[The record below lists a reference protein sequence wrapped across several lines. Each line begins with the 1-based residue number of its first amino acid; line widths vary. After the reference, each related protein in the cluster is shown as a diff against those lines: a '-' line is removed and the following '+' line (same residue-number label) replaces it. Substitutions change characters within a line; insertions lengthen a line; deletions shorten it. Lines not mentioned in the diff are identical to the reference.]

1 MPGKAAR
8 TRGPGTRAIPAWT
21 ARGWRP
27 YALLGLLCLGL
38 YLPGARNL
46 PVMDRDEARF
56 AQATRQMIESG
67 DYLNIR
73 FQDEARNRKPAGI
86 YWLQALSVAAL
97 SNASSGAIWPYRLP
111 SLLGALAAVFL
122 TFALGRNLVGEEAAL
137 LGAALLASSLTLVG
151 EAHLAKTDAVLL
163 GLTALAQLS
172 LGRIYCA
179 ARKSKGKDRATRNF
193 ARFRA
198 RGYWALLFWAA
209 LAAAALIK
217 GPVAPL
223 LALLTALCLS
233 AADRE
238 ARWLLDLRPLWG
250 AALFLAIVGP
260 WLYLIS
266 HATQGAFLSQ
276 SLGHDFL
283 GKLAGAQESHGIL
296 PGGYTLL
303 LALTFW
309 PGSLFLAGGLLR
321 GWRERAHPAE
331 RFLLAWAV
339 PFWIALELVPTKLPH
354 YLLPV
359 YPAFALL
366 AAAALVR
373 GVKRPRWLDATSGI
387 LWAAASLA
395 LASALIAAPVVL
407 GRGLSAV
414 GVTAAA
420 IILLM
425 GGTLLY
431 RFWRDRRAK
440 PGLAARAA
448 ILALLTLAPALGFIA
463 PSLDQLW
470 LSRSAAG
477 LVHANAS
484 PEVAIAVAG
493 YNEPSLIFLLGT
505 QTRIVPGGAAALFLA
520 GDPHAMALVEGR
532 EEGPFRQA
540 LAHLS
545 KRPRILGRVSG
556 LDYSNGKLMVLTL
569 YSAP

>member
-1 MPGKAAR
+1 MPGKASSAR
-8 TRGPGTRAIPAWT
+8 GATARKTPAW
-21 ARGWRP
+21 AGKGWRP

-38 YLPGARNL
+38 YLPGARDL

-67 DYLNIR
+67 DYLRIR

-86 YWLQALSVAAL
+86 YWLQALAVAGL
-97 SNASSGAIWPYRLP
+97 SGAERADIWPYRLP
-111 SLLGALAAVFL
+111 SLLGAVAAVFL
-122 TFALGRNLVGEEAAL
+122 TFALGRALVGPSAAL
-137 LGAALLASSLTLVG
+137 LGAALLASSLTLVA

-163 GLTALAQLS
+163 GLTAATQLS

-179 ARKSKGKDRATRNF
+179 ARNRGKHVARPRSRAPWP
-193 ARFRA
+193 
-198 RGYWALLFWAA
+198 WALLFWAA
-209 LAAAALIK
+209 LAASVLVK

-223 LALLTALCLS
+223 LALLTALSLA

-238 ARWLLDLRPLWG
+238 ARWLLDLKPVWG
-250 AALFLAIVGP
+250 AALLLAVVGP
-260 WLYLIS
+260 WLYLVS
-266 HATQGAFLSQ
+266 RATQGAYLSE

-283 GKLAGAQESHGIL
+283 DKLTGAQESHGVP
-296 PGGYTLL
+296 PGAYALL

-321 GWRERAHPAE
+321 SWRERALPAE

-366 AAAALVR
+366 AAAALVKGFR
-373 GVKRPRWLDATSGI
+373 RPLWLDAVSGF

-395 LASALIAAPVVL
+395 LAAILILAPISL
-407 GRGLSAV
+407 GRGLSAA

-420 IILLM
+420 IILLV
-425 GGTLLY
+425 GGTLLW
-431 RFWRDRRAK
+431 RFWREKRAM

-448 ILALLTLAPALGFIA
+448 ILALLTLAPALGLVA
-463 PSLDQLW
+463 PSLDRLW
-470 LSRSAAG
+470 LSRGAAN
-477 LVHANAS
+477 LVRANAPANAS
-484 PEVAIAVAG
+484 VAVAG

-505 QTRIVPGGAAALFLA
+505 ATRIVPGGVAAGFLA
-520 GDPHAMALVEGR
+520 GNPGAVALVEGR

-540 LAHLS
+540 LANLG
-545 KRPRILGRVSG
+545 KRPRLLGRVSG

>member
-1 MPGKAAR
+1 M
-8 TRGPGTRAIPAWT
+8 T
-21 ARGWRP
+21 
-27 YALLGLLCLGL
+27 
-38 YLPGARNL
+38 
-46 PVMDRDEARF
+46 DRDEARF

-67 DYLNIR
+67 DYLRIR

-86 YWLQALSVAAL
+86 YWLQALSVASL
-97 SNASSGAIWPYRLP
+97 SDASQSAIWPYRLP
-111 SLLGALAAVFL
+111 SLLGAVAAVFL
-122 TFALGRNLVGEEAAL
+122 TFALGRALVGVPAAL
-137 LGAALLASSLTLVG
+137 LGAALLACSLTLVA

-163 GLTALAQLS
+163 GLAAAAQLS
-172 LGRIYCA
+172 LGKIYCA
-179 ARKSKGKDRATRNF
+179 ARRRGKSRGKHE
-193 ARFRA
+193 ARPRSGEF
-198 RGYWALLFWAA
+198 WALLFWAA
-209 LAAAALIK
+209 LGASALVK

-223 LALLTALCLS
+223 LAGLTALSLA

-260 WLYLIS
+260 WLYLVS
-266 HATQGAFLSQ
+266 AATQGAFLSE

-283 GKLAGAQESHGIL
+283 GKLAGAQEGHGVP
-296 PGGYTLL
+296 PGAYTML

-309 PGSLFLAGGLLR
+309 PGSLFLGGGLLR
-321 GWRERAHPAE
+321 GWSERAQPAE

-366 AAAALVR
+366 AAAALVK
-373 GVKRPRWLDATSGI
+373 GFQRPLWLDAVSGI
-387 LWAAASLA
+387 LWAAAALA
-395 LASALIAAPVVL
+395 LAAVLILAPMSL
-407 GRGLSAV
+407 GHGLSAA

-420 IILLM
+420 IVLLM
-425 GGTLLY
+425 GGALLF
-431 RFWRDRRAK
+431 RFWRSSRAM

-448 ILALLTLAPALGFIA
+448 ILALLTLAPALGLVA
-463 PSLDQLW
+463 PSLDRLW
-470 LSRSAAG
+470 LSRGAAS
-477 LVHANAS
+477 LVHAKA
-484 PEVAIAVAG
+484 PADAPVAVSG

-505 QTRIVPGGAAALFLA
+505 ATKIVPGGAAAGVLA
-520 GDPHAMALVEGR
+520 GNPGAVALVEGR

-540 LAHLS
+540 LARLG
-545 KRPRILGRVSG
+545 KTPRILGRVSG

>member
-8 TRGPGTRAIPAWT
+8 TRGPGARAIPAW
-21 ARGWRP
+21 AAKGWRP

-38 YLPGARNL
+38 YLPGASNL

-67 DYLNIR
+67 DYLNIH

-86 YWLQALSVAAL
+86 YWLQALSVASF
-97 SNASSGAIWPYRLP
+97 SNAEKSAIWPYRLP

-122 TFALGRNLVGEEAAL
+122 TFALGRELVGEEAAL
-137 LGAALLASSLTLVG
+137 LGAALLASSLTLVA

-163 GLTALAQLS
+163 GLTAASQLS

-179 ARKSKGKDRATRNF
+179 ARNSKRKDRAPCQ
-193 ARFRA
+193 
-198 RGYWALLFWAA
+198 WALLFWAA

-266 HATQGAFLSQ
+266 QATQGAFLSQ

-283 GKLAGAQESHGIL
+283 GKLAGGQEGHGIL

-366 AAAALVR
+366 AASALVR

-395 LASALIAAPVVL
+395 LAAALIAAPVVL
-407 GRGLSAV
+407 GRGLSAA
-414 GVTAAA
+414 GVTDAA
-420 IILLM
+420 IIVLM

-448 ILALLTLAPALGFIA
+448 ILALLTLAPALGFMA

-477 LVHANAS
+477 LVHANAA

-505 QTRIVPGGAAALFLA
+505 QTKIVPGGAAALFLA
-520 GDPHAMALVEGR
+520 GDPHTMALVEGR

-540 LAHLS
+540 LAHLG
-545 KRPRILGRVSG
+545 KTPRILGRVSG

-569 YSAP
+569 YAAP

>member
-1 MPGKAAR
+1 VPGKASSG
-8 TRGPGTRAIPAWT
+8 RGPDARAIPAWT
-21 ARGWRP
+21 WRGWRP

-38 YLPGARNL
+38 YLPGAGAL
-46 PVMDRDEARF
+46 PVTDRDEARF

-67 DYLNIR
+67 DYLRIR

-86 YWLQALSVAAL
+86 YWLQALSVASL
-97 SNASSGAIWPYRLP
+97 SDASQSAIWPYRLP
-111 SLLGALAAVFL
+111 SLLGAVAAVFL
-122 TFALGRNLVGEEAAL
+122 TFALGRALVGVPAAL
-137 LGAALLASSLTLVG
+137 LGAALLACSLTLVA

-163 GLTALAQLS
+163 GLAAAAQLS
-172 LGRIYCA
+172 LGKIYCA
-179 ARKSKGKDRATRNF
+179 ARRRGKSRGKHE
-193 ARFRA
+193 ARPRSGEF
-198 RGYWALLFWAA
+198 WALLFWAA
-209 LAAAALIK
+209 LGASALVK

-223 LALLTALCLS
+223 LAGLTALSLA

-260 WLYLIS
+260 WLYLVS
-266 HATQGAFLSQ
+266 AATQGAFLSE

-283 GKLAGAQESHGIL
+283 GKLTGAQEGHGVP
-296 PGGYTLL
+296 PGAYTLL

-309 PGSLFLAGGLLR
+309 PGSLFLGGGLLR
-321 GWRERAHPAE
+321 GWFERARPAE

-366 AAAALVR
+366 AAAALVK
-373 GVKRPRWLDATSGI
+373 GFPRPLWLDAVSGI
-387 LWAAASLA
+387 LWAAAALA
-395 LASALIAAPVVL
+395 LAAVLILAPMSL
-407 GRGLSAV
+407 GHGLSAA

-420 IILLM
+420 IVLLM
-425 GGTLLY
+425 GGALLF
-431 RFWRDRRAK
+431 RFWRSSRAM

-448 ILALLTLAPALGFIA
+448 ILALLTLAPALGLVA
-463 PSLDQLW
+463 PSLDRLW
-470 LSRSAAG
+470 LSRGAAS
-477 LVHANAS
+477 LVHAKA
-484 PEVAIAVAG
+484 PADAPVAVSG

-505 QTRIVPGGAAALFLA
+505 ATKIVPGGAAAGVLA
-520 GDPHAMALVEGR
+520 SNPGAVALVEGR

-540 LAHLS
+540 LARLG
-545 KRPRILGRVSG
+545 KTPRILGRVSG

>member
-1 MPGKAAR
+1 VPGKASSG
-8 TRGPGTRAIPAWT
+8 RGPDARAIPAWT
-21 ARGWRP
+21 WRGWRP

-38 YLPGARNL
+38 YLPGAGAL
-46 PVMDRDEARF
+46 PVTDRDEARF

-67 DYLNIR
+67 DYLRIR

-86 YWLQALSVAAL
+86 YWLQALSVASL
-97 SNASSGAIWPYRLP
+97 SDASQSAIWPYRLP
-111 SLLGALAAVFL
+111 SLLGAVAAVFL
-122 TFALGRNLVGEEAAL
+122 TFALGRALVGVPAAL
-137 LGAALLASSLTLVG
+137 LGAALLACSLTLVA

-163 GLTALAQLS
+163 GLAAAAQLS
-172 LGRIYCA
+172 LGKIYCA
-179 ARKSKGKDRATRNF
+179 ARRRGKSRGKHE
-193 ARFRA
+193 ARPRSGEF
-198 RGYWALLFWAA
+198 WALLFWAA
-209 LAAAALIK
+209 LGASALVK

-223 LALLTALCLS
+223 LAGLTALSLA

-260 WLYLIS
+260 WLYLVS
-266 HATQGAFLSQ
+266 AATQGAFLSE

-283 GKLAGAQESHGIL
+283 GKLTGAQEGHGVP
-296 PGGYTLL
+296 PGAYTLL

-309 PGSLFLAGGLLR
+309 PGSLFLGGGLLR
-321 GWRERAHPAE
+321 GWFERARPAE

-366 AAAALVR
+366 AAAALVK
-373 GVKRPRWLDATSGI
+373 GFQRPLWLDAVSGI
-387 LWAAASLA
+387 LWAAAALA
-395 LASALIAAPVVL
+395 LAAVLILAPMSL
-407 GRGLSAV
+407 GHGLSAA

-420 IILLM
+420 IVLLM
-425 GGTLLY
+425 GGALLF
-431 RFWRDRRAK
+431 RFWRSSRAM

-448 ILALLTLAPALGFIA
+448 ILALLTLAPALGLVA
-463 PSLDQLW
+463 PSLDRLW
-470 LSRSAAG
+470 LSRGAAS
-477 LVHANAS
+477 LVHAKA
-484 PEVAIAVAG
+484 PADAPVAVSG

-505 QTRIVPGGAAALFLA
+505 ATKIVPGGAAAGVLA
-520 GDPHAMALVEGR
+520 SNPGAVALVEGR

-540 LAHLS
+540 LARLG
-545 KRPRILGRVSG
+545 KTPRILGRVSG

>member
-1 MPGKAAR
+1 MPGKAKSA
-8 TRGPGTRAIPAWT
+8 RGPNARKSPAWAGT
-21 ARGWRP
+21 GWRP

-38 YLPGARNL
+38 YLPGARDL

-86 YWLQALSVAAL
+86 YWLQALSVASL
-97 SNASSGAIWPYRLP
+97 SEVSRGAIWPYRLP
-111 SLLGALAAVFL
+111 SLLGAVAAVFL
-122 TFALGRNLVGEEAAL
+122 TFALGRSLVGPSAAL
-137 LGAALLASSLTLVG
+137 LGAALLASSLTLVA

-163 GLTALAQLS
+163 GLTAAAQLS
-172 LGRIYCA
+172 LGKIYCA
-179 ARKSKGKDRATRNF
+179 ARNRGKHEVRPRSGEA
-193 ARFRA
+193 
-198 RGYWALLFWAA
+198 WALLFWAA
-209 LAAAALIK
+209 LGAAALVK

-223 LALLTALCLS
+223 LALLTALSLV

-260 WLYLIS
+260 WLYLVS
-266 HATQGAFLSQ
+266 RATQGAFLSE

-283 GKLAGAQESHGIL
+283 GKLAGAREGHGVP
-296 PGGYTLL
+296 PGAYTML

-309 PGSLFLAGGLLR
+309 PGSLFLGGGLLR
-321 GWRERAHPAE
+321 GWIVRAQPAE

-359 YPAFALL
+359 YPALALL
-366 AAAALVR
+366 AAQALVK
-373 GVKRPRWLDATSGI
+373 GVKRPLWLDVASGI

-395 LASALIAAPVVL
+395 LAAVLIAAPMAL
-407 GRGLSAV
+407 GRGLSAA

-431 RFWRDRRAK
+431 RFGRQRTPPQAS

-448 ILALLTLAPALGFIA
+448 ILALLTLAPGLGLVA
-463 PSLDQLW
+463 PSLDRLW
-470 LSRSAAG
+470 LSR
-477 LVHANAS
+477 
-484 PEVAIAVAG
+484 
-493 YNEPSLIFLLGT
+493 
-505 QTRIVPGGAAALFLA
+505 GAAN
-520 GDPHAMALVEGR
+520 LVR
-532 EEGPFRQA
+532 A
-540 LAHLS
+540 
-545 KRPRILGRVSG
+545 
-556 LDYSNGKLMVLTL
+556 
-569 YSAP
+569 